1 MNYFRA
7 GTTGKI
13 AWNARGIE
21 ECFRYLNKK
30 YEQMSVAERKE
41 WDPYVESLYFI
52 KDKYGDAKGSLYF
65 LRMGAIINFIIHYRK
80 RLRKDKL
87 VSVDANGTEWWEDN
101 LAQAFAR
108 LPFTIKSFRYQDV
121 KEYVERCN
129 RPS

>member
-1 MNYFRA
+1 MEDPLKPRNKRERKRMNYFRA

-13 AWNARGIE
+13 PWNARDIE

-52 KDKYGDAKGSLYF
+52 KGKYGDAKESLYF
-65 LRMGAIINFIIHYRK
+65 LRMGTIINFIHYRK
-80 RLRKDKL
+80 RLKL
-87 VSVDANGTEWWEDN
+87 VSVDANGTEWWQDN

-108 LPFTIKSFRYQDV
+108 LPF
-121 KEYVERCN
+121 
-129 RPS
+129 